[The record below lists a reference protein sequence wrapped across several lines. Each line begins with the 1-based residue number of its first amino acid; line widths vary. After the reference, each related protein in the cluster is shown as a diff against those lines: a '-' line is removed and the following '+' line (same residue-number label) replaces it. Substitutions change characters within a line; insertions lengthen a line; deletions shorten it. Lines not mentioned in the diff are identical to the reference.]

1 MLRLLTI
8 EYHKLKHSKTSK
20 VLIIGYFVLLS
31 AIALLASIK
40 FNLFGAEFRLADQG
54 IFNFPYIWHFNTYI
68 AAILKFFLAVVIVSM
83 TANEYSNRTLKQNLI
98 DGLSK
103 KEFILSKFLT
113 VVVFSAISTLFIA
126 VVSFI
131 LGMIFSDFTEV
142 SIIFSGM
149 EFLFAFFLKL
159 VGFFSFCLFLGI
171 LIKRSAFA
179 LGFLL
184 MWYFFE
190 GVIHLVCLFF
200 QERFD
205 IENLRTN
212 VTQFLPLE
220 SMSNLI
226 EEPFSRLNIVQSAAS
241 QIQADV
247 LSDYTVY
254 FHEIAL
260 VSIWIFIFIY
270 SSLALLKRR
279 DL

>member
-131 LGMIFSDFTEV
+131 LGMIFSDFTEA

-190 GVIHLVCLFF
+190 GVIHLLCLFF
-200 QERFD
+200 QTRFD
-205 IENLRTN
+205 IENLRVN

-270 SSLALLKRR
+270 FSLALLKKR

>member
-1 MLRLLTI
+1 
-8 EYHKLKHSKTSK
+8 
-20 VLIIGYFVLLS
+20 
-31 AIALLASIK
+31 
-40 FNLFGAEFRLADQG
+40 
-54 IFNFPYIWHFNTYI
+54 
-68 AAILKFFLAVVIVSM
+68 
-83 TANEYSNRTLKQNLI
+83 
-98 DGLSK
+98 
-103 KEFILSKFLT
+103 
-113 VVVFSAISTLFIA
+113 
-126 VVSFI
+126 
-131 LGMIFSDFTEV
+131 
-142 SIIFSGM
+142 
-149 EFLFAFFLKL
+149 
-159 VGFFSFCLFLGI
+159 
-171 LIKRSAFA
+171 
-179 LGFLL
+179 

-260 VSIWIFIFIY
+260 VSIWIFIFMQKKPKKT
-270 SSLALLKRR
+270 LLF
-279 DL
+279 LLF